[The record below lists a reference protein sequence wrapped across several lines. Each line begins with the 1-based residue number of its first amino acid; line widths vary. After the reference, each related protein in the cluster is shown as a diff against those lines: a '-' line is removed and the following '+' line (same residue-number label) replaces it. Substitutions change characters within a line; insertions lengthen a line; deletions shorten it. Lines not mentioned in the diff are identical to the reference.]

1 MSSILMTRYML
12 SNDLGLCVRI
22 NGTLSPVVQV
32 GKQTDAGANT
42 SCSLF
47 DIQEKRENQKNFY
60 HLLIDCGKG
69 VLESIR
75 KGLTEHELIGHILP
89 DAMLI
94 THAHG
99 DHIEE
104 VPMLLSEL
112 EKNDHETDF
121 KIYCTKESIEL
132 ITKQFPSLSQKLS
145 VFSVIEPGK
154 VFQVGPFA
162 IEPISAKHGD
172 MPGATIYII
181 SLRNRKI
188 VIGWDFESLPGTDQA
203 AFWNPDLLILGAE
216 TYNDHKFST
225 GIISVSDAYNIIRR
239 WNAKNSFIVH
249 YSGEKDKEDARNQWF
264 RGPTKPLSKDEL
276 QVMIDDHLRVTGDS
290 GKFNVKIAVDGM
302 IWTEARAE
310 AEEANR
316 KQVVGDSG
324 AAIGDRM
331 EIEGLEK
338 YVIIVERKE
347 EGSKLE
353 VTIEDS
359 INRLVTEFTEPYS
372 IKDSDEIRLEAKPM
386 KSIMMKGPELRMS
399 LKGIDDDSHLSVNI
413 TKGKKSVFSD
423 DIRISSS
430 DARRFARYIVE
441 NFATSS

>member
-1 MSSILMTRYML
+1 ML
-12 SNDLGLCVRI
+12 TNELGLCIRI
-22 NGTLSPVVQV
+22 NGTLSPVSQ
-32 GKQTDAGANT
+32 GEKQTDAGANT
-42 SCSLF
+42 SCSIF
-47 DIQEKRENQKNFY
+47 DIQEKRDNQKNFY
-60 HLLIDCGKG
+60 HLLIDCGNG

-75 KGLTEHELIGHILP
+75 KGLTELEPTDRILP

-94 THAHG
+94 THAHR
-99 DHIEE
+99 DHIEDL
-104 VPMLLSEL
+104 PLLLSEL
-112 EKNDHETDF
+112 EKKDQGTDF
-121 KIYCTKESIEL
+121 RIYCTKESIEL
-132 ITKQFPSLSQKLS
+132 ITNQFPSLSQKSS
-145 VFSVIEPGK
+145 VFSPIEPGK
-154 VFQVGPFA
+154 AFQVGPFA
-162 IEPISAKHGD
+162 IEPISAKHSD
-172 MPGATIYII
+172 LPGAIIYIL

-225 GIISVSDAYNIIRR
+225 GMISVSEAYNIIRR
-239 WNAKNSFIVH
+239 WNAKNCFIVH
-249 YSGEKDKEDARNQWF
+249 YSGNNDTEDAKNQWF

-290 GKFNVKIAVDGM
+290 GKFNVKIAVEGM

-316 KQVVGDSG
+316 RQVVGDSG

-347 EGSKLE
+347 EGGKLE

-359 INRLVTEFTEPYS
+359 INRIVTEFTEPYTF
-372 IKDSDEIRLEAKPM
+372 KDSDEIRLEAKPI
-386 KSIMMKGPELRMS
+386 KSLMMKGPELRMS
-399 LKGIDDDSHLSVNI
+399 LKGNDNDSDLSVNI
-413 TKGKKSVFSD
+413 SKGKKAIFSD

-430 DARRFARYIVE
+430 DARRFARYIAE

>member
-1 MSSILMTRYML
+1 ML
-12 SNDLGLCVRI
+12 TNDLGLCIRI
-22 NGTLSPVVQV
+22 NGTLSPVIQAE
-32 GKQTDAGANT
+32 KQTDAGANT
-42 SCSLF
+42 SCSIF

-69 VLESIR
+69 VLESIG
-75 KGLTEHELIGHILP
+75 KGLNELEPTDHILP

-94 THAHG
+94 THAHR

-104 VPMLLSEL
+104 LPLLLSEL
-112 EKNDHETDF
+112 EKKGQGTDF

-132 ITKQFPSLSQKLS
+132 ITNQFPSMSQKSSMLS
-145 VFSVIEPGK
+145 PLEPGK

-162 IEPISAKHGD
+162 IEPIPAKHGD
-172 MPGATIYII
+172 LPGAVIYII
-181 SLRNRKI
+181 SLRKRKI

-225 GIISVSDAYNIIRR
+225 GMISVSEAYNIIRR

-249 YSGEKDKEDARNQWF
+249 YSGDKDTKDARNQWF

-290 GKFNVKIAVDGM
+290 GKFNVKIAMDGM

-316 KQVVGDSG
+316 RQVVGDSG

-338 YVIIVERKE
+338 YVIMVERKE

-359 INRLVTEFTEPYS
+359 INRLVTEFTDPYS
-372 IKDSDEIRLEAKPM
+372 TNDGYEIRLDAKPI
-386 KSIMMKGPELRMS
+386 KSLMMKGPELRMS
-399 LKGIDDDSHLSVNI
+399 LKGSDDDSHLSVNI
-413 TKGKKSVFSD
+413 TKGKKPVFSD

-430 DARRFARYIVE
+430 DAKRFARYIAE
-441 NFATSS
+441 NFATSP